1 MLPSAI
7 CTLVQQD
14 KHQYWTWHYQ
24 KGSTT
29 FNHRN
34 KPLAWNEKCKEF
46 VYREH
51 EQKSTPM

>member
-1 MLPSAI
+1 VQFAG
-7 CTLVQQD
+7 TLVQQD

-24 KGSTT
+24 KGRKT

-34 KPLAWNEKCKEF
+34 KLLAWNEKCKEF
-46 VYREH
+46 FHIEH